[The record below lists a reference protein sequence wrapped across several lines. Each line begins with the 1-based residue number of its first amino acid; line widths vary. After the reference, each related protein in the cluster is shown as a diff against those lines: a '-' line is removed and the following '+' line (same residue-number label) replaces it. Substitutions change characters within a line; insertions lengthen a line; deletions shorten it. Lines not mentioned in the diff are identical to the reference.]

1 MVRALA
7 RLGIAL
13 CGIANNSKRWFI
25 RRDHNTFYGIRLL
38 GQLWMALH
46 QINHALQRARAL
58 VLIQAKFEMHSHHRE
73 IIA

>member
-1 MVRALA
+1 MIRALA
-7 RLGIAL
+7 RFWIAL
-13 CGIANNSKRWFI
+13 CGITNNSKRGFI
-25 RRDHNTFYGIRLL
+25 RRDHNGANGIRFL

-58 VLIQAKFEMHSHHRE
+58 VLIQAKFEMHSHDRK